1 MEISTETAIWLA
13 LRARVESL
21 VLSPVL
27 QIAWPD
33 EAFQPVAG
41 MPYLE
46 VTHLPN
52 VVQRQFLKG
61 SDPHYFQGILQII
74 LHAPLNSPHA
84 YTQALEVAGRIA
96 AHFPADQRMPYGN
109 ILVRVSK
116 HPDIVKGNPSDT
128 FWGIPIT
135 IQYHLMSRM
144 TVAVDLLP
152 GLGYWDD
159 SEVWND
165 NIDWADAQ

>member
-1 MEISTETAIWLA
+1 MSASTETSIWLA

-27 QIAWPD
+27 QISWPD
-33 EAFQPVAG
+33 EAFQPVVG
-41 MPYLE
+41 TSYLE

-52 VVQRQFLKG
+52 TVQRRFLKG

-74 LHAPLNSPHA
+74 LHAPLNSPQA
-84 YTQALEVAGRIA
+84 YTQAVEVAGQIA
-96 AHFPADQRMPYGN
+96 AHFPADQKMPYGD

-116 HPDIVKGNPSDT
+116 RPNIAKGDPGDT

-135 IQYHLMSRM
+135 IQYHLE
-144 TVAVDLLP
+144 A
-152 GLGYWDD
+152 
-159 SEVWND
+159 
-165 NIDWADAQ
+165 